1 MYVPS
6 PLKPTAHDAE
16 VTDLL
21 DLALDLICVA
31 GVDGYFTRVNKAWT
45 DVLGYTKE
53 ELLTLPWIN
62 LVHPD
67 DREAT
72 TAEAAKVFQ
81 GYKTMHFGNR
91 CLSKN
96 GSFRWILWTAA
107 ATKDGQFFYATGRDV
122 TEAKR
127 DEDLLLAQYFVTRV
141 LAEAPSLHEAAPQI
155 LKSICETLEWAVG
168 TVWKLDKKEGILRCV
183 ETWHIPTANVTEFSA
198 LTRAHTFDHGIGLP
212 GRVWQESAPLWIEDL
227 TVDSNFPRA
236 PIASKEGLH
245 SAFGFPILLAD
256 EVLGVLEF
264 FSPDIRQP
272 DTKLLNLLSA
282 IGSQIGQFIERTE
295 AEAALRL
302 YAGELESAKHVAEE
316 ATKAKSE
323 FLANMSHEIRTPM
336 NAIVGMTE
344 LTLDTALTGEQREY
358 LSTIRDSADALLALI
373 NDLLDFSKIEAR
385 KFELDN
391 RNFNL
396 RDILEDTVRL
406 LAPRAHQKELE
417 LGCHIQVDLPE
428 RVFGDPIR
436 LRQIVINLVGNAIK
450 FTDKGEVMLHVER
463 QSQTESTLNLHFFV
477 SDTGIGIPEDKQ
489 QTIFEAFE
497 QADTS
502 TTRKYGGTGLGLSI
516 SAALV
521 KLMGGTMWV
530 ESKVKQGSKFHFTV
544 VLEITESESES
555 LAKEVNKFVD
565 LPVLVVDDN
574 ASNRRILSEILTSWH
589 MKPTLT
595 SGGAE
600 ALRALSNTDSKNSF
614 ALVLLDVHMPDMDG
628 FAVAEQIRNSF
639 EELKVIL
646 LTSAAK
652 PTDVARCREL
662 GVSDYLSKPIKQSE
676 LFDAIVTTMAE
687 HGRKSERYERASAL
701 FQASDRSLRVLLAE
715 DNPVNQTLAL
725 RILEKL
731 GHNVQV
737 VNDGREALRRSQ
749 AEEFDLILMDVQM
762 PEMDGLEATKA
773 IRAAEASTGKHLS
786 IIAMTAHAMKGDREK
801 CLSAGMDGYLSK
813 PIRINE
819 LKRTMSEVK
828 AMSEVKTT
836 SEVKKTHHTSH
847 SSEDKTF
854 RAIGQLDSL
863 LDSVM
868 EDRALLTEM
877 AELWLADS
885 AKQESQ
891 IRNGLDSGNA
901 VMVQRAAH
909 ALKGSVGTFQAAAA
923 QDAANQLEIAAKDAD
938 LAGARK
944 AFERLSTQ
952 IDLVRQDLRQ
962 LAQAP
967 APDGLTSGEPQQKP
981 PRQ

>member
-1 MYVPS
+1 MSAPS
-6 PLKPTAHDAE
+6 PLRPTAPETE
-16 VTDLL
+16 VTELL

-31 GVDGYFTRVNKAWT
+31 GLDGYFKRVNKAWT

-53 ELLTLPWIN
+53 ELLTQPWIN

-72 TAEAAKVFQ
+72 IAEATKVFQ
-81 GYKTMHFGNR
+81 GYKTMRFRNR
-91 CLSKN
+91 CRSKN

-107 ATKDGQFFYATGRDV
+107 APADGQFFYATGRDI
-122 TEAKR
+122 TEMKR
-127 DEDLLLAQYFVTRV
+127 DEELLLAQYFVTKV

-155 LKSICETLEWAVG
+155 LKNICETLEWAAG
-168 TVWKLDKKEGILRCV
+168 TAWKLDKKEGILRCV
-183 ETWHIPTANVTEFSA
+183 ETWHIPTANVSEFSA
-198 LTRAHTFDHGIGLP
+198 LTRSHTFDRGIGLP
-212 GRVWQESAPLWIEDL
+212 GRVWQEVDALWIEDV
-227 TVDSNFPRA
+227 TRDSNFPRV

-264 FSPDIRQP
+264 FSHQIRQP
-272 DTKLLNLLSA
+272 DTKLLKLLSA

-302 YAGELESAKHVAEE
+302 YAGELESAKQVAEE

-344 LTLDTALTGEQREY
+344 LTLDTPLTGEQREY
-358 LSTIRDSADALLALI
+358 LNTIKDAADALLALI

-385 KFELDN
+385 KFELDKGD
-391 RNFNL
+391 FNL
-396 RDILEDTVRL
+396 RDTLEDAVRL

-417 LGCHIQVDLPE
+417 LGCHIQADLPD

-463 QSQTESTLNLHFFV
+463 QSQSEAALDLHFFV

-497 QADTS
+497 QADSS

-530 ESKVKQGSKFHFTV
+530 ESKVRQGSKFHFTV
-544 VLEITESESES
+544 VLEMKNSESEP
-555 LAKEVNKFVD
+555 LTKEVHKLVD
-565 LPVLVVDDN
+565 LPILLVDDN
-574 ASNRRILSEILTSWH
+574 ASNRRILREILTNWQ
-589 MKPTLT
+589 MKPTLAN
-595 SGGAE
+595 SGAE
-600 ALRALSNTDSKNSF
+600 ALSALGKADSKNSF

-628 FAVAEQIRNSF
+628 FAVAEQIRNSHKQQGI
-639 EELKVIL
+639 KVIL
-646 LTSAAK
+646 LTSASR
-652 PTDVARCREL
+652 PSDVARCREL
-662 GVSDYLSKPIKQSE
+662 GISDYLSKPIKQSE
-676 LFDAIVTTMAE
+676 LFDAIVTAMAE
-687 HGRKSERYERASAL
+687 HGRRRERYESASA
-701 FQASDRSLRVLLAE
+701 FIQASERSLRVLLAE
-715 DNPVNQTLAL
+715 DNPVNQTLAV
-725 RILEKL
+725 RILERL
-731 GHNVQV
+731 GHKVQV
-737 VNDGREALRRSQ
+737 VNNGREALGRSQ

-762 PEMDGLEATKA
+762 PEMDGLEATTA
-773 IRAAEASTGKHLS
+773 IRDAEAGTGKHVP
-786 IIAMTAHAMKGDREK
+786 IVAMTAHAMKGDRQK

-813 PIRINE
+813 PIRIDE
-819 LKRTMSEVK
+819 LKQ
-828 AMSEVKTT
+828 AMSEVK
-836 SEVKKTHHTSH
+836 KTRDMGQ
-847 SSEDKTF
+847 SSEQNSF
-854 RAIGQLDSL
+854 RAIGQLELL

-868 EDRALLTEM
+868 GDRALLTEM

-891 IRNGLDSGNA
+891 IRNGLDSGDA
-901 VMVQRAAH
+901 IMVQRAAH
-909 ALKGSVGTFQAAAA
+909 ALKGSVGTFQASAA
-923 QDAANQLEIAAKDAD
+923 QDAANQLEMSAKDAD
-938 LAGARK
+938 LVGARK
-944 AFERLSTQ
+944 AFERLLTQ

-962 LAQAP
+962 LARAP
-967 APDGLTSGEPQQKP
+967 AGDGQDLG
-981 PRQ
+981 

>member
-1 MYVPS
+1 MSAPS
-6 PLKPTAHDAE
+6 PLRPNVQDTE
-16 VTDLL
+16 VTELL
-21 DLALDLICVA
+21 DLSLDLICVA
-31 GVDGYFTRVNKAWT
+31 GLDGYFKRVNKAWT

-53 ELLTLPWIN
+53 ELLTQPWIN

-72 TAEAAKVFQ
+72 IAEATKVFH
-81 GYKTMHFGNR
+81 GYKTMRFGNR

-107 ATKDGQFFYATGRDV
+107 APADGQFFYATGRDV
-122 TEAKR
+122 TEIKR

-168 TVWKLDKKEGILRCV
+168 TVWTLDKKEGILRCV
-183 ETWHIPTANVTEFSA
+183 ETWHIPTANVSEFSA
-198 LTRAHTFDHGIGLP
+198 LTRSRTFDRGIGLP
-212 GRVWQESAPLWIEDL
+212 GRVWQEVDALWIEDV
-227 TVDSNFPRA
+227 TRDPNFPRA

-264 FSPDIRQP
+264 FSPQIRQP
-272 DTKLLNLLSA
+272 DTKLLKLLSA

-302 YAGELESAKHVAEE
+302 YAGELESAKRVAEE

-344 LTLDTALTGEQREY
+344 LTLDTLLTGEQREY
-358 LSTIRDSADALLALI
+358 LGMIRDSADALLALI

-385 KFELDN
+385 KFELDK
-391 RNFNL
+391 RDFNL
-396 RDILEDTVRL
+396 RDILEDTMRL

-417 LGCHIQVDLPE
+417 LGCHIQVDLPD

-463 QSQTESTLNLHFFV
+463 QSQSESILDLHFFV
-477 SDTGIGIPEDKQ
+477 SDTGIGIPEEKQ

-497 QADTS
+497 QADSS

-530 ESKVKQGSKFHFTV
+530 ESKVRQGSKFHFTV
-544 VLEITESESES
+544 VLEMKKSESEP
-555 LAKEVNKFVD
+555 LTKEVYKLVD

-574 ASNRRILSEILTSWH
+574 ASNRRILKEILTNWH
-589 MKPTLT
+589 MRPTLA
-595 SGGAE
+595 SSGAE
-600 ALRALSNTDSKNSF
+600 ALSALRKADSKNSF

-628 FAVAEQIRNSF
+628 FAVTEQIRSSYKQQG
-639 EELKVIL
+639 LKVIL
-646 LTSAAK
+646 LTSGSR
-652 PTDVARCREL
+652 PSDVARCREL
-662 GVSDYLSKPIKQSE
+662 GISDYLSKPVKQSE

-687 HGRKSERYERASAL
+687 DGRKGERDESASVFA
-701 FQASDRSLRVLLAE
+701 QTPECSLRVLLAE
-715 DNPVNQTLAL
+715 DNPVNQTLAM

-731 GHNVQV
+731 GHKVQV
-737 VNDGREALRRSQ
+737 VNNGREALGRSQ

-762 PEMDGLEATKA
+762 PEMDGLEATTA
-773 IRAAEASTGKHLS
+773 IRGAEASTGKHVP
-786 IIAMTAHAMKGDREK
+786 IVAMTAHAMKCDREK

-813 PIRINE
+813 PIRIDE
-819 LKRTMSEVK
+819 LKQ
-828 AMSEVKTT
+828 AMSEVKTQNMGQ
-836 SEVKKTHHTSH
+836 
-847 SSEDKTF
+847 SSEQNAF
-854 RAIGQLDSL
+854 RVIGRLELL

-868 EDRALLTEM
+868 GDRALLTEM

-885 AKQESQ
+885 AKQERQ
-891 IRNGLDSGNA
+891 IRNGLDSSDA
-901 VMVQRAAH
+901 IMVQRAAH
-909 ALKGSVGTFQAAAA
+909 AIKGSVGTFHASAA
-923 QDAANQLEIAAKDAD
+923 QDAANQLEMAAKDAD
-938 LAGARK
+938 LVGARK
-944 AFERLSTQ
+944 AFESLSTQ

-962 LAQAP
+962 LARAP
-967 APDGLTSGEPQQKP
+967 AVDGQDLD
-981 PRQ
+981 

>member
-1 MYVPS
+1 MSAPS
-6 PLKPTAHDAE
+6 PLGPTARDSE
-16 VTDLL
+16 VTELL
-21 DLALDLICVA
+21 NLSLDLICVA
-31 GVDGYFTRVNKAWT
+31 GADGYFTRVNKAWT

-72 TAEAAKVFQ
+72 IAEAAKVFE
-81 GYKTMHFGNR
+81 GYKTMHFSNR
-91 CLSKN
+91 CLSKD

-107 ATKDGQFFYATGRDV
+107 APEDGRFFYATGRDV
-122 TEAKR
+122 TETKR
-127 DEDLLLAQYFVTRV
+127 DEYLLLAQYFVTRV
-141 LAEAPSLHEAAPQI
+141 LAEAPSLHAAAPQI
-155 LKSICETLEWAVG
+155 LKSICETLEWTVG
-168 TVWKLDKKEGILRCV
+168 TVWKLDKNESLLRCV
-183 ETWHIPTANVTEFSA
+183 ETWHIPTTNVGEFSA
-198 LTRAHTFDHGIGLP
+198 LTRSHAFDRGIGLP
-212 GRVWQESAPLWIEDL
+212 GRVWEEIAPLWIEDL
-227 TVDSNFPRA
+227 AVDPNFPRA
-236 PIASKEGLH
+236 AIATKEGLR
-245 SAFGFPILLAD
+245 SAFGFPILLGD

-264 FSPDIRQP
+264 FSPEIRQP

-302 YAGELESAKHVAEE
+302 YAGELETAKQVAEE

-344 LTLDTALTGEQREY
+344 LTLETGLTGEQREY
-358 LSTIRDSADALLALI
+358 LGTIRDSADALLSLI

-385 KFELDN
+385 KFELDK
-391 RNFNL
+391 RDFNL
-396 RDILEDTVRL
+396 RDVLEDTVRL

-463 QSQTESTLNLHFFV
+463 QNQTESTLDLHFFV
-477 SDTGIGIPEDKQ
+477 SDTGIGIPKDKQ

-530 ESKVKQGSKFHFTV
+530 ESKVRQGSKFHFTV
-544 VLEITESESES
+544 VFEIRESESES
-555 LAKEVNKFVD
+555 LTEEVNKLVD

-595 SGGAE
+595 SSGAE
-600 ALRALSNTDSKNSF
+600 AMNTLGASKNSF

-628 FAVAEQIRNSF
+628 FAVAEQITNSYKD
-639 EELKVIL
+639 LKVIL
-646 LTSAAK
+646 LTSAAR

-687 HGRKSERYERASAL
+687 HDRKRERYENASA
-701 FQASDRSLRVLLAE
+701 FVQGAVRSLRVLLAE
-715 DNPVNQTLAL
+715 DNPVNQTLAT

-731 GHNVQV
+731 GHKVQV
-737 VNDGREALRRSQ
+737 VNDGKEALARSQ

-773 IRAAEASTGKHLS
+773 IRGAEERTGKHLP
-786 IIAMTAHAMKGDREK
+786 IIAMTAHAMKGDREE
-801 CLSAGMDGYLSK
+801 CLRAGMDGYLSK
-813 PIRINE
+813 PIRIDE

-828 AMSEVKTT
+828 TL
-836 SEVKKTHHTSH
+836 HTAQ
-847 SSEDKTF
+847 SSEQKAF
-854 RAIGQLDSL
+854 RAIGQLESL

-868 EDRALLTEM
+868 GDRALLNEM

-885 AKQESQ
+885 ANQESQ
-891 IRNGLDSGNA
+891 IRKGLDSGNA
-901 VMVQRAAH
+901 MMVQRAAH
-909 ALKGSVGTFQAAAA
+909 ALKGSVGTFQASSA
-923 QDAANQLEIAAKDAD
+923 QDAASELEIAAKDAD
-938 LAGARK
+938 LVGART

-962 LAQAP
+962 LAGSAAENQ
-967 APDGLTSGEPQQKP
+967 DL
-981 PRQ
+981 